1 MVVLIAYRSAG
12 SELTAPVLGRFENS
26 TIEIATSTL
35 TTIAAIRRYLFLSAV
50 FFFALE
56 PCRR

>member
-1 MVVLIAYRSAG
+1 LTVL
-12 SELTAPVLGRFENS
+12 LLGRFENS
-26 TIEIATSTL
+26 TIEIATNTL

-56 PCRR
+56 PCLRRSRAKR